1 MYLEPNNPS
10 LSFAN
15 FLDAAIRDKA
25 EIKPF
30 PYTLEVCRCRYCSY
44 CQNGKC
50 ALKRCCCMS
59 ERVKAKSCT
68 FAELLR
74 DCFVNFKD
82 NVFQFRLRIAC
93 ERASELKTCFVD
105 IFALT
110 NSPMNS
116 LSLLM
121 KGKSVCVPQLSFPTC
136 RRTKCEIWW
145 TLSTT
150 RRFFRLTLKPYE

>member
-50 ALKRCCCMS
+50 ALKTNRFNL
-59 ERVKAKSCT
+59 CT
-68 FAELLR
+68 IGAQ
-74 DCFVNFKD
+74 V
-82 NVFQFRLRIAC
+82 
-93 ERASELKTCFVD
+93 
-105 IFALT
+105 
-110 NSPMNS
+110 
-116 LSLLM
+116 
-121 KGKSVCVPQLSFPTC
+121 
-136 RRTKCEIWW
+136 RR
-145 TLSTT
+145 
-150 RRFFRLTLKPYE
+150 

>member
-30 PYTLEVCRCRYCSY
+30 PYTLEVCRCRYCSF

-74 DCFVNFKD
+74 DCFANFKD
-82 NVFQFRLRIAC
+82 NVFQFR
-93 ERASELKTCFVD
+93 
-105 IFALT
+105 LT

-150 RRFFRLTLKPYE
+150 RKSCRC

>member
-50 ALKRCCCMS
+50 ALKRCCCIRYNGMYAEQIAKAWIRS
-59 ERVKAKSCT
+59 EILMPRHLT
-68 FAELLR
+68 F
-74 DCFVNFKD
+74 
-82 NVFQFRLRIAC
+82 
-93 ERASELKTCFVD
+93 T
-105 IFALT
+105 
-110 NSPMNS
+110 
-116 LSLLM
+116 
-121 KGKSVCVPQLSFPTC
+121 GKNEHYD
-136 RRTKCEIWW
+136 KKKKED
-145 TLSTT
+145 
-150 RRFFRLTLKPYE
+150 K